1 MDIAGLYLL
10 SYLLGAVPTAF
21 LLGKLVKGVD
31 IRGYGSGNVG
41 GTNVFHHVGKGWA
54 VLLGVFEILVKGA
67 LPVWIGQH
75 IFGLERSSALLVGA
89 PLLAITGHNW
99 SLYLKFQGGRG
110 IGVVI
115 GTLLALSPILLAVF
129 MTIAVSGWAVT
140 RSSGLWVLISLTFL
154 PVWAVLVGD
163 PVVISFYCTG
173 LLGLIVLKR
182 LLSNWTPLPEG
193 LPKEKVLFN
202 RLFLDRD
209 VEDHAAWVNRVPDGN
224 KVE

>member
-1 MDIAGLYLL
+1 MEIAGLYLL

-54 VLLGVFEILVKGA
+54 MLLGVFEILMKGA
-67 LPVWIGQH
+67 LPVWIGLH
-75 IFGLERSSALLVGA
+75 ILELERSSPVLVGA

-99 SLYLKFQGGRG
+99 SIYLKFQGGRG

-115 GTLLALSPILLAVF
+115 GTLLALSPLLLAAF
-129 MTIAVSGWAVT
+129 MAVAVSGSAVT
-140 RSSGLWVLISLTFL
+140 RSSGVWVLISLILL

-182 LLSNWTPLPEG
+182 LLSNWTALPEETTKRESSVQPFVSRPG
-193 LPKEKVLFN
+193 
-202 RLFLDRD
+202 R
-209 VEDHAAWVNRVPDGN
+209 G
-224 KVE
+224 